1 MLRNEQKDLV
11 KQLYEI
17 QRATEKM
24 HLESE
29 TLKVKNSEI
38 MSAVERVK
46 QNPDILKAVQP
57 QTRF

>member
-1 MLRNEQKDLV
+1 
-11 KQLYEI
+11 
-17 QRATEKM
+17 M